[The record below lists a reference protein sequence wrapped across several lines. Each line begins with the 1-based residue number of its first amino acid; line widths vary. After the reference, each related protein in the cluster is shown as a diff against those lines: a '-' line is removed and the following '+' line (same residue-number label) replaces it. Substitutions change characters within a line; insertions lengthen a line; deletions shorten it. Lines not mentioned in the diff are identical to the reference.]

1 MAMLYAVKARF
12 RPETEERRTALST
25 EFSQHIRQPLLH
37 IRLVGALLDGNG
49 RRSGILMLM
58 EADGRG
64 QVQNFLDQSPYSREG
79 LYEDLDIDEL
89 QIEAGSL
96 G

>member
-12 RPETEERRTALST
+12 RPGSDERRNALAT

-37 IRLVGALLDGNG
+37 IRLLGALLDGDG
-49 RRSGILMLM
+49 RRSGLLMLM
-58 EADGRG
+58 EADGREL
-64 QVQNFLDQSPYSREG
+64 VQNFLDQSPYSREG
-79 LYEDLDIDEL
+79 LYDDLDIEEM

>member
-1 MAMLYAVKARF
+1 MLFAVKAHF
-12 RPETEERRTALST
+12 RPDSEERRAALST

-37 IRLVGALLDGNG
+37 IRLLGALMDGDGKRNG
-49 RRSGILMLM
+49 MLMLM
-58 EADGRG
+58 EADGREL
-64 QVQNFLDQSPYSREG
+64 VQNFLDQSPFSREG
-79 LYEDLDIDEL
+79 VYDGLEIEEL

>member
-1 MAMLYAVKARF
+1 MLYAVKARF
-12 RPETEERRTALST
+12 RPGSDERRNALAT

-37 IRLVGALLDGNG
+37 IRLLGALLDGDG
-49 RRSGILMLM
+49 RRSGLLMLM
-58 EADGRG
+58 EADGREL
-64 QVQNFLDQSPYSREG
+64 VQNFLDQSPYSREG
-79 LYEDLDIDEL
+79 LYDDLDIEEM

>member
-1 MAMLYAVKARF
+1 MLYAVKARF
-12 RPETEERRTALST
+12 RPGTEERRTALST

-37 IRLVGALLDGNG
+37 IRFLASMLDQRGA
-49 RRSGILMLM
+49 RSGMLMLM
-58 EADGRG
+58 EADGRE
-64 QVQNFLDQSPYSREG
+64 QVQNFLDQSPYLREG
-79 LYEDLDIDEL
+79 VYEDLEIDEL

>member
-1 MAMLYAVKARF
+1 MLYAVKARF
-12 RPETEERRTALST
+12 RPGFEERRASLAAD
-25 EFSQHIRQPLLH
+25 FGQHIRQPLLH
-37 IRLVGALLDGNG
+37 IRLVGGLFDDVG

-58 EADGRG
+58 EADSRG
-64 QVQNFLDQSPYSREG
+64 QLDHFLMQSPYAEAG
-79 LYEDLDIDEL
+79 LYESVDVDEL

>member
-1 MAMLYAVKARF
+1 MLYAVRAHF
-12 RPETEERRTALST
+12 RAGTEDQRNALST

-37 IRLVGALLDGNG
+37 IRLLGALVDDGG
-49 RRSGILMLM
+49 RRNGILMLM
-58 EADGRG
+58 EADGREL
-64 QVQNFLDQSPYSREG
+64 VQNFLDQSPFARERLYEG
-79 LYEDLDIDEL
+79 LEIDEL

>member
-1 MAMLYAVKARF
+1 MLYAVKAQF
-12 RPETEERRTALST
+12 RPGTEERRAALSA

-37 IRLVGALLDGNG
+37 IRLLGALVDETGH
-49 RRSGILMLM
+49 RSGLLMLM
-58 EADGRG
+58 EADERG
-64 QVQNFLDQSPYSREG
+64 LVHNFLDQSPFSREG
-79 LYEDLDIDEL
+79 ILGRLEIEEL

>member
-1 MAMLYAVKARF
+1 MLFAVKAHF
-12 RPETEERRTALST
+12 GPDTEERRAALSG
-25 EFSQHIRQPLLH
+25 EFSQHIGQPLLH
-37 IRLVGALLDGNG
+37 IRLLGALLDEDG

-58 EADGRG
+58 EADSREL
-64 QVQNFLDQSPYSREG
+64 VRSFLDQSPFVRER
-79 LYEDLDIDEL
+79 LYEALEIDEL